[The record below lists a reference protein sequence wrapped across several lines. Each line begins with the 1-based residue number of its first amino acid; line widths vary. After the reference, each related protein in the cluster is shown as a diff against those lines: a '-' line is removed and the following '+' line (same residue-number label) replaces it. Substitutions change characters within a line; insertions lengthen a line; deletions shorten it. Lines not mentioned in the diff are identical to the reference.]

1 MQPPDEKEDVLDISR
16 SGVGFVAVHVG
27 KVFKIGSKIIS
38 FLS

>member
-27 KVFKIGSKIIS
+27 KVFKIGGKIIS